1 MISSRKTPLY
11 QEHIGAGARMADFH
25 GWSTPVFFSSILE
38 ESKSVRENVGMFDIS
53 HMGEVEVKGE
63 HAFALLQ
70 NLTSNDLRTIEQGQA
85 QYTALLNENGGILD
99 DLLVYKIS
107 EERFFLCLNASNTE
121 SDVSWIAD
129 QALQYPDVEVRNLSR
144 HYGMISI
151 QGPNSE
157 SLLRLLTR
165 LDLSK
170 IGYYHFVVTLVGGH
184 SVILSRTGYTGEDG
198 FEIFCEWRE
207 TGSLWK
213 QARARGKSF
222 GLKLIGLGARDI
234 LRLEMGYPLHGADI
248 SADTTPYEAGLGWI
262 VKMDKPGGFAGHAA
276 LEKQKEEGIKRTLV
290 GIEMIGRGVPRPGY
304 PIVSGGVKVG
314 EVTSGSMSPT
324 LGKAIGLGYAP
335 PELAEAGTPLF
346 IDIRGK
352 MEPAVVKTKPFVSVR
367 VKKPALPGQGEREN
381 LILTRSDREEK

>member
-1 MISSRKTPLY
+1 MV
-11 QEHIGAGARMADFH
+11 DFH
-25 GWSTPVFFSSILE
+25 GWLMPIFYSSILD

-63 HAFALLQ
+63 NAFALLQ
-70 NLTSNDLRTIEQGQA
+70 NLTSNDLGAIEQGQA

-107 EERFFLCLNASNTE
+107 EERFFLCLNSSNTE
-121 SDVSWIAD
+121 SDVNWIAD

-157 SLLRLLTR
+157 PLLKLLTR
-165 LDLSK
+165 RDLSK

-184 SVILSRTGYTGEDG
+184 SVLLARTGYTGEDG

-234 LRLEMGYPLHGADI
+234 LRLEMGYSLHGADI
-248 SADTTPYEAGLGWI
+248 SAETTPYEAGLGWI
-262 VKMDKPGGFAGHAA
+262 VKIDKPGGFIGCNALKKQREAGV
-276 LEKQKEEGIKRTLV
+276 KRALV
-290 GIEMIGRGVPRPGY
+290 GIEMIGRGIPRGGY
-304 PIVSGGVKVG
+304 PILSGGARVG
-314 EVTSGSMSPT
+314 EITSGAMSPT
-324 LGKAIGLGYAP
+324 LGKAVGLGYAP
-335 PELAEAGTPLF
+335 PELAEAGTPLVV
-346 IDIRGK
+346 DIRGK
-352 MEPAVVKTKPFVSVR
+352 MVEAVVKPKPFVSAR
-367 VKKPALPGQGEREN
+367 VKKPALPG
-381 LILTRSDREEK
+381 